1 MQSKCARILGLAV
14 AVSVLASSTAAHA
27 YTTRI
32 HIVLSNQIRE
42 ALIASGDGTI
52 QLRMSDHA
60 VQLTARDADAIQ
72 NQPLAFRAG
81 AIGPDNTVFPGLT
94 DPSHAVAQDPYG
106 QCELLYQ
113 EALTEEETAYALGCF
128 LHGSTDAVVHH
139 FVNYFTG
146 ETFTLTPLGDDR
158 MFGYSNMVGHILTE
172 GQIQNALLRLEP
184 EQLEGTRLQHSIPRG
199 FVLRAYFRTD
209 SPLWLQASGHA
220 RGKLEAA
227 RAAAPDASLVSL
239 IGSAGLA
246 PADQVLLSPL
256 YVEELQAQREVL
268 RTTLTDEIARLQD
281 TGNADGAELGVGAG
295 PDGMLGTSDDTTACT
310 ASCPTLAA
318 TYFLYVNLLGPRFD
332 AGGGE
337 LESAY
342 DKLTGKLGDDLNLF
356 LPALVST
363 IEGLSSELNGGV
375 APAGGESDGFDLDPA
390 TLNSLLGPMRTW
402 VTNTSTIDYETLSR
416 SILPDWY
423 IDLDD
428 FLSGLGVSVDL
439 GGLIRVLFQ
448 PIIDDITG
456 AIEDRVIAEVEMF
469 LGGYFEALEM
479 MRDGYLTSMSM
490 RLDAAADP
498 ALGGNTLDFLTESGL
513 WAHSFNIAAA
523 TFANHDILL
532 SDGDGIE
539 DGPASFDAS
548 HTLSWTQ
555 AGQCEYLREAIFPLG
570 LGVDALLSVRQDRDY
585 LASVPEGD
593 TPIECHDGSLSEF
606 GDPSQDICSF
616 TGIEELISDPA
627 HSGSITRAYPPEF
640 GMGESGC
647 RRLIVPGLPEP
658 PPITM
663 MDGGMPMD
671 GGTPDG
677 GTTPDGGD
685 GGTTMPGSGGGCRIA
700 APGAGP
706 DGSGSMPAALLFGLF
721 GLLLVRR
728 RRLGLSA
735 LLVGALA
742 VALVGCGG
750 DDAPMDSGV
759 PMDASDSMVMT
770 DSMLPMDAM
779 MDGMLPMMDA
789 ATPDADAG
797 PDLRRELLDALG
809 SSTWSSLQSRTEGTD
824 VVERAYELIFRAGSL
839 EWGELRN
846 PFGPSRLRTLR
857 SFSVDADGRTVEST
871 ILSPDGWPVHPDNGR
886 RQNWDF
892 EIVAGDPRVLLI
904 TEEGGATEEFVEGAW
919 PAPDAGLTAEVHV
932 FGAGVVEDAFC
943 TNGAFDSLDR
953 PTVWRF
959 GRGTSAE
966 PLLGHDIVAGVDV
979 GAWDDPGGMNRF
991 AITDVPG
998 FDRLGGTM
1006 LSDQFN
1012 FIVRYT
1018 GTVTHPGG
1026 ALAMREADD
1035 SVEDAVW
1042 VFLDGDVGASSTA
1055 DLFLEVHG
1063 FATADATSDEP
1074 SRTVAAGDVP
1084 IEIMLIRCSMQIRE
1098 MRVQM
1103 RVAGGAW
1110 QNMADIDTL
1119 PVVDES
1125 AFPPVL

>member
-1 MQSKCARILGLAV
+1 MQSRFFGFV
-14 AVSVLASSTAAHA
+14 AALIVLSSATSAHA

-32 HIVLSNQIRE
+32 HIVLSNQVRE
-42 ALIASGDGTI
+42 ALITSGDGTI
-52 QLRMSDHA
+52 QLRLSDHA
-60 VQLTARDADAIQ
+60 VQLPARDADAIV

-94 DPSHAVAQDPYG
+94 DPSHAVGQDPYG
-106 QCELLYQ
+106 QCQLLY
-113 EALTEEETAYALGCF
+113 EAALTEEETAYALGCF

-184 EQLEGTRLQHSIPRG
+184 GELEGTRLQHSIPRG

-209 SPLWLQASGHA
+209 SPLWLSVSEHA

-227 RAAAPDASLVSL
+227 RAAAPDATLATI
-239 IGSAGLA
+239 IGNAELA
-246 PADQVLLSPL
+246 PADQVLLAPL
-256 YVEELQAQREVL
+256 YVDELQAQREVL
-268 RTTLTDEIARLQD
+268 RTTLTDELARLQD
-281 TGNADGAELGVGAG
+281 RTTADGAELGVTAG
-295 PDGMLGTSDDTTACT
+295 PDGTLGTSDDETSCT
-310 ASCPTLAA
+310 ASCPTLAS
-318 TYFLYVNLLGPRFD
+318 TYFLYINLLSPRFD
-332 AGGGE
+332 AGGRE

-363 IEGLSSELNGGV
+363 IEGLSSELNSGV
-375 APAGGESDGFDLDPA
+375 PAVGGESDGFDLDAA
-390 TLNSLLGPMRTW
+390 TLNSLLGPMRSW

-456 AIEDRVIAEVEMF
+456 AIEDRVIGELEAF

-479 MRDGYLTSMSM
+479 LRDDYLASMST

-523 TFANHDILL
+523 TFANHEILL
-532 SDGDGIE
+532 SDGNGIA

-555 AGQCEYLREAIFPLG
+555 VGQCEYLREAVFPMG

-593 TPIECHDGSLSEF
+593 TPAECHDGSLTEF
-606 GDPSQDICSF
+606 GDASAMACMF
-616 TGIEELISDPA
+616 TGLEDLISDPG
-627 HSGSITRAYPPEF
+627 HVGSITRAYPPEF
-640 GMGESGC
+640 GEAGC

-671 GGTPDG
+671 GSTPPPDG
-677 GTTPDGGD
+677 GTTPDSG
-685 GGTTMPGSGGGCRIA
+685 MEPSSGGGCSVTA
-700 APGAGP
+700 GA
-706 DGSGSMPAALLFGLF
+706 DSGSMPAAMLFGLF
-721 GLLLVRR
+721 GLLFVRR
-728 RRLGLSA
+728 RRLGLGV
-735 LLVGALA
+735 LLAASL
-742 VALVGCGG
+742 ALVGCG
-750 DDAPMDSGV
+750 DDGTAPPTDSGV
-759 PMDASDSMVMT
+759 PDATDSMVMT
-770 DSMLPMDAM
+770 DSMAPMDAM
-779 MDGMLPMMDA
+779 MDGMLPPMDSM
-789 ATPDADAG
+789 PPDAG
-797 PDLRRELLDALG
+797 PDLRREFLDALG
-809 SSTWSSLQSRTEGTD
+809 SSTWSSLQARTEGAD

-857 SFSVDADGRTVEST
+857 SFSVAADGRSVEST

-886 RQNWDF
+886 RQMWDF
-892 EIVAGDPRVLLI
+892 EILDGDPRILRI
-904 TEEGGATEEFVEGAW
+904 TEEGGVAEEFAEGAW

-943 TNGAFDSLDR
+943 TNGTFDSLDR

-959 GRGTSAE
+959 GRGASAE

-979 GAWDDPGGMNRF
+979 GAWADPGGMNRF

-1018 GTVTHPGG
+1018 GTVSHPGG
-1026 ALAMREADD
+1026 ALAMRESDD

-1042 VFLDGDVGASSTA
+1042 VFLDGEVGASSTA

-1063 FATADATSDEP
+1063 YATSDATGDEP

-1110 QNMADIDTL
+1110 QNMADIPTL
-1119 PVVDES
+1119 PIVDDT